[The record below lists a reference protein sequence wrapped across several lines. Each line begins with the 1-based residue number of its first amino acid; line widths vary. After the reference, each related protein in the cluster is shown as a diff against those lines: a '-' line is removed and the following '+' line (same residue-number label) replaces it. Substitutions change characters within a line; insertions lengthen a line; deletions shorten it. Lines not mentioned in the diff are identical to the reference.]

1 MLSNIFACRIIFFV
15 VAFYVGL
22 WTIRVPTIKDQV
34 GTDYLGI
41 GYILAAFALG
51 SVIFMILSNK
61 IIKFYSSKYVIEFCG
76 YCHAIVWILAPFI
89 TSIYYFLFIAFIAG
103 CCVGVYEVAMNL
115 QASDIEKSNNKSMM
129 SGFHAFFS
137 LGLLIGATVTSIFV
151 ELKISFFLNVVLVI
165 IFLLPAN
172 VFFAKLLGEDLQNN
186 NDKAKNNIFFL
197 WPVIL
202 YILVFLTIA
211 DSFAEGSV
219 DAWAA
224 LYMRDHILVTGFVI
238 GLATISFNI
247 FMVVGRLIGDQV
259 RGLLG
264 VFQFILLSLVFCIF
278 GLIIIFYFNSIT
290 TSIIGFSLLGL
301 GISNIIPLAYSISG
315 KIDNIDSAVS
325 ISIISI
331 AAYGV
336 FMVGPALMGLIANYF
351 GISYVFLPLI
361 FLFSLCL
368 IVVFSAKKLL
378 I

>member
-1 MLSNIFACRIIFFV
+1 M
-15 VAFYVGL
+15 
-22 WTIRVPTIKDQV
+22 
-34 GTDYLGI
+34 
-41 GYILAAFALG
+41 
-51 SVIFMILSNK
+51 
-61 IIKFYSSKYVIEFCG
+61 
-76 YCHAIVWILAPFI
+76 
-89 TSIYYFLFIAFIAG
+89 
-103 CCVGVYEVAMNL
+103 
-115 QASDIEKSNNKSMM
+115 
-129 SGFHAFFS
+129 
-137 LGLLIGATVTSIFV
+137 
-151 ELKISFFLNVVLVI
+151 
-165 IFLLPAN
+165 
-172 VFFAKLLGEDLQNN
+172 
-186 NDKAKNNIFFL
+186 

-202 YILVFLTIA
+202 FILVFLTIA

-259 RGLLG
+259 RDLLG
-264 VFQFILLSLVFCIF
+264 VFQFILLLLVFCIC

-378 I
+378 T